1 MTTTPR
7 RAARIIALDEAGRVL
22 LIRGHDR
29 DDPSHRWWFTPGGGL
44 EDTESPQQAAVR
56 EFREETGVVVTET
69 ELIGPVLRRHAT
81 FRFAR
86 TTLSQDEEFFAVRLD
101 AVRARAAVTG
111 SGRAWTAAE
120 EELLDVIDW
129 RAGAQLAGSP
139 RERVYPA
146 GLAELAAQ
154 VHAGWDGIC
163 RELWEN

>member
-1 MTTTPR
+1 MTRTPR

-29 DDPSHRWWFTPGGGL
+29 DDPTHRWWFTPGGGL
-44 EDTESPQQAAVR
+44 EDTESPRQAAVR
-56 EFREETGVVVTET
+56 EFLEETGVVVTET

-86 TTLSQDEEFFAVRLD
+86 ATLSQDEVFFAVRLD

-120 EELLDVIDW
+120 KELLDAIDW
-129 RAGAQLAGSP
+129 RCAAQLNGSP

-146 GLAELAAQ
+146 GLAQLAAH
-154 VHAGWDGIC
+154 VHAGWDGTC
-163 RELWEN
+163 HELWEN

>member
-44 EDTESPQQAAVR
+44 EDTESPRQAAVR

-129 RAGAQLAGSP
+129 RTGTQLAGSP
-139 RERVYPA
+139 RERVYPV

>member
-154 VHAGWDGIC
+154 VHAGWDGIS

>member
-29 DDPSHRWWFTPGGGL
+29 DDPTHRWWFTPGGGL
-44 EDTESPQQAAVR
+44 EDTESPRAAAVR

-86 TTLSQDEEFFAVRLD
+86 ATLNQDEVFFAVRLD
-101 AVRARAAVTG
+101 AERARAAVTG
-111 SGRAWTAAE
+111 RGRAWTAAE
-120 EELLDVIDW
+120 EELLDAIHW
-129 RAGAQLAGSP
+129 RAGTQLIGSP
-139 RERVYPA
+139 SERVYPA

-154 VHAGWDGIC
+154 VHNGWDGTC
-163 RELWEN
+163 REMWEN

>member
-120 EELLDVIDW
+120 KELLDAIDW
-129 RAGAQLAGSP
+129 RCAAQLNGSP

-146 GLAELAAQ
+146 GLAQLAAH
-154 VHAGWDGIC
+154 VHAGWDGTC
-163 RELWEN
+163 HELWEN

>member
-1 MTTTPR
+1 MTPTPR

-111 SGRAWTAAE
+111 SGRVWTAAE

-129 RAGAQLAGSP
+129 RAGTQLAGSP
-139 RERVYPA
+139 RERVYPV